1 MPQMQPL
8 KQNKAKKHELGGLN
22 NTKFYFLTILEAR
35 SPRTMKQPLLFL
47 VSALFVGCRLS
58 VSSQGS
64 SVYVCVVAGG
74 ENREDLSGISY
85 YKGTN
90 PTMRF
95 YLHDLI

>member
-47 VSALFVGCRLS
+47 VSALFVGGRLS
-58 VSSQGS
+58 VFCKAS
-64 SVYVCVVAGG
+64 SVCVCVGG
-74 ENREDLSGISY
+74 GGGGGRIEKTCLVS
-85 YKGTN
+85 
-90 PTMRF
+90 
-95 YLHDLI
+95 LITRALTPP